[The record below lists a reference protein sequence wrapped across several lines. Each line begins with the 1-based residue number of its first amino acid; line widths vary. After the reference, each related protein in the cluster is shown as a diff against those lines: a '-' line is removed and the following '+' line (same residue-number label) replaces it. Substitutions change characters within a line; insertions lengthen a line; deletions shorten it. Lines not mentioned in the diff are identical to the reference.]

1 MQELIKVIGKQK
13 IGYFEFT
20 GIEGGFGEG
29 KKAMMVKDIAVIH
42 ETDVRS
48 INQTINRNL
57 SRFVF
62 GKDILDLKQIT
73 HSDMFLDYGITKA
86 QWGNANNIYILS
98 ERGYAK
104 LLKILEDDKAWEIY
118 DELVDNYFNMRQA
131 QSKLPTNP
139 MEVLELTFAAQK
151 QANEKLDKVDNRVT
165 DLEEN
170 VNIDQGD
177 YSYLTRRINKAVF
190 QELEIKRFSK
200 HKKQVDLF
208 YKDINKGIHEITGV
222 KTRSKLKQKQ
232 FDAVDSFITNWKPST
247 ATITLAEQ
255 IELAGEE

>member
-1 MQELIKVIGKQK
+1 MQNLVIMKDRQAVTSSLQVAEGFEKRHSHVIEAIENKISSAENSAQYENMFSEGIYQDSSGKNNK
-13 IGYFEFT
+13 MYYMNRDGFAFIAFGFT
-20 GIEGGFGEG
+20 GR
-29 KKAMMVKDIAVIH
+29 KADEFKLKY
-42 ETDVRS
+42 
-48 INQTINRNL
+48 INAFNQMEN
-57 SRFVF
+57 
-62 GKDILDLKQIT
+62 
-73 HSDMFLDYGITKA
+73 
-86 QWGNANNIYILS
+86 
-98 ERGYAK
+98 
-104 LLKILEDDKAWEIY
+104 EIKS
-118 DELVDNYFNMRQA
+118 
-131 QSKLPTNP
+131 SKLPTNP

-165 DLEEN
+165 NLEEN
-170 VNIDQGD
+170 VTIDQGD

-255 IELAGEE
+255 IELTGEE

>member
-1 MQELIKVIGKQK
+1 MSKLLTRTINSREI
-13 IGYFEFT
+13 
-20 GIEGGFGEG
+20 
-29 KKAMMVKDIAVIH
+29 AMMVERRHDQVLRDIENIVNQLGAHISVVGSKLGKRNFALSDYFIQSTYLDGNNQERPCFDVTKKGCELYGTRMTGSKGTLFAVEYIERFNEME
-42 ETDVRS
+42 ETV
-48 INQTINRNL
+48 Q
-57 SRFVF
+57 
-62 GKDILDLKQIT
+62 
-73 HSDMFLDYGITKA
+73 
-86 QWGNANNIYILS
+86 
-98 ERGYAK
+98 
-104 LLKILEDDKAWEIY
+104 EI
-118 DELVDNYFNMRQA
+118 
-131 QSKLPTNP
+131 SLPTNP

-165 DLEEN
+165 NLEEN
-170 VNIDQGD
+170 VSIDQGD

-255 IELAGEE
+255 IELTGEE

>member
-1 MQELIKVIGKQK
+1 MQNLVIMKDRQAVTSSLQVAEGFEKRHSHVIEAIENKISSAENSAQYENMFSEGIYQDSSGKNNK
-13 IGYFEFT
+13 MYYMNRDGFAFIAFGFT
-20 GIEGGFGEG
+20 GR
-29 KKAMMVKDIAVIH
+29 KADEFKLKY
-42 ETDVRS
+42 
-48 INQTINRNL
+48 INAFNQMEN
-57 SRFVF
+57 
-62 GKDILDLKQIT
+62 
-73 HSDMFLDYGITKA
+73 
-86 QWGNANNIYILS
+86 
-98 ERGYAK
+98 
-104 LLKILEDDKAWEIY
+104 EIKS
-118 DELVDNYFNMRQA
+118 
-131 QSKLPTNP
+131 SKLPTNP

-165 DLEEN
+165 NLEEN

-177 YSYLTRRINKAVF
+177 YSYLTRRINKVVF

-255 IELAGEE
+255 IELTGEE

>member
-1 MQELIKVIGKQK
+1 MSKLLTRTINSREI
-13 IGYFEFT
+13 
-20 GIEGGFGEG
+20 
-29 KKAMMVKDIAVIH
+29 AMMVERRHDQVLRDIENI
-42 ETDVRS
+42 
-48 INQTINRNL
+48 INQLAAHKSVVGIKLGKRKIVL
-57 SRFVF
+57 SDYFIQSTYLDGNNQERPCFDLTKKGCELYGTRMNGAKGTQFAVEYIERFNEMEETV
-62 GKDILDLKQIT
+62 K
-73 HSDMFLDYGITKA
+73 
-86 QWGNANNIYILS
+86 
-98 ERGYAK
+98 
-104 LLKILEDDKAWEIY
+104 EI
-118 DELVDNYFNMRQA
+118 
-131 QSKLPTNP
+131 SLPTDP
-139 MEVLELTFAAQK
+139 MEILALTFAAQK
-151 QANEKLDKVDNRVT
+151 NTDKKVDHVVDRVT

-255 IELAGEE
+255 IELTGEE

>member
-1 MQELIKVIGKQK
+1 MNELIKVTTNADGDQLVSGRELHKFLEVATEYKDWFPRMIK
-13 IGYFEFT
+13 Y
-20 GIEGGFGEG
+20 GFVE
-29 KKAMMVKDIAVIH
+29 
-42 ETDVRS
+42 DVDFS
-48 INQTINRNL
+48 
-57 SRFVF
+57 
-62 GKDILDLKQIT
+62 
-73 HSDMFLDYGITKA
+73 A
-86 QWGNANNIYILS
+86 ILS
-98 ERGYAK
+98 ESTGGRPKQDQALTLDMAK
-104 LLKILEDDKAWEIY
+104 EISMIQRS
-118 DELVDNYFNMRQA
+118 EKGKQARQYFIKVEKEHKQFKM
-131 QSKLPTNP
+131 PTSP

-170 VNIDQGD
+170 ATIDPGD
-177 YSYLTRRINKAVF
+177 YGYLTRRINKAVF

-247 ATITLAEQ
+247 ATITLAEK
-255 IELAGEE
+255 IELLEEVEK

>member
-1 MQELIKVIGKQK
+1 MQNLVIMKDRQAVTSSLQVAEGFEKRHSHVIEAIENKISSAENSAQYENMFSEGIYQDSSGKNNK
-13 IGYFEFT
+13 MYYMNRDGFAFIAFGFT
-20 GIEGGFGEG
+20 GR
-29 KKAMMVKDIAVIH
+29 KADEFKLKYISAF
-42 ETDVRS
+42 
-48 INQTINRNL
+48 NQMEN
-57 SRFVF
+57 
-62 GKDILDLKQIT
+62 
-73 HSDMFLDYGITKA
+73 
-86 QWGNANNIYILS
+86 
-98 ERGYAK
+98 
-104 LLKILEDDKAWEIY
+104 EIKS
-118 DELVDNYFNMRQA
+118 
-131 QSKLPTNP
+131 SKLPTNP

-165 DLEEN
+165 NLEEN
-170 VNIDQGD
+170 INIDQGD

-255 IELAGEE
+255 IELTEEEK

>member
-1 MQELIKVIGKQK
+1 MQNLVIMKDRQAVTSSLQVAEGFEKRHSHVIEAIENKISSAENSAQYENMFSEGIYQDSSGKNNK
-13 IGYFEFT
+13 MYYMNRDGFAFIAFGFT
-20 GIEGGFGEG
+20 GR
-29 KKAMMVKDIAVIH
+29 KADEFKLKYISAF
-42 ETDVRS
+42 
-48 INQTINRNL
+48 NQMEN
-57 SRFVF
+57 
-62 GKDILDLKQIT
+62 
-73 HSDMFLDYGITKA
+73 
-86 QWGNANNIYILS
+86 
-98 ERGYAK
+98 
-104 LLKILEDDKAWEIY
+104 EIKS
-118 DELVDNYFNMRQA
+118 
-131 QSKLPTNP
+131 SKLPTNP

-165 DLEEN
+165 NLEEN
-170 VNIDQGD
+170 INIDQGD

-200 HKKQVDLF
+200 HKQQVDLF

-232 FDAVDSFITNWKPST
+232 FDAVDCFITNWKPST

>member
-1 MQELIKVIGKQK
+1 M
-13 IGYFEFT
+13 
-20 GIEGGFGEG
+20 
-29 KKAMMVKDIAVIH
+29 
-42 ETDVRS
+42 S
-48 INQTINRNL
+48 
-57 SRFVF
+57 
-62 GKDILDLKQIT
+62 
-73 HSDMFLDYGITKA
+73 
-86 QWGNANNIYILS
+86 
-98 ERGYAK
+98 K
-104 LLKILEDDKAWEIY
+104 LLERTLTSMEVAEMVGKEHKDVLRDIRNIITQLGESK
-118 DELVDNYFNMRQA
+118 VA
-131 QSKLPTNP
+131 QSYFIHSFYRNSQNKDLPCFDVTKKGCELYGTRMNGAKGTQFAVEYIERFNEMEETVKEITLPTDP
-139 MEVLELTFAAQK
+139 MEILALTFAAQK
-151 QANEKLDKVDNRVT
+151 NTDKKVDHVVDRVT

-255 IELAGEE
+255 IELTEEEK

>member
-1 MQELIKVIGKQK
+1 MNELIKVTTNENGDQLTSGRELYVFLEVTERYSSWFERMLKYGFTENIDFVGCKVFNALAKQELQDHALTLDMAKEISMIQRSEKGKQARQ
-13 IGYFEFT
+13 YFIKVEK
-20 GIEGGFGEG
+20 E
-29 KKAMMVKDIAVIH
+29 H
-42 ETDVRS
+42 
-48 INQTINRNL
+48 
-57 SRFVF
+57 
-62 GKDILDLKQIT
+62 KQFK
-73 HSDMFLDYGITKA
+73 M
-86 QWGNANNIYILS
+86 
-98 ERGYAK
+98 
-104 LLKILEDDKAWEIY
+104 
-118 DELVDNYFNMRQA
+118 
-131 QSKLPTNP
+131 PTNP

-170 VNIDQGD
+170 ATIDPGD
-177 YSYLTRRINKAVF
+177 YGYLTRRINKVVF

-232 FDAVDSFITNWKPST
+232 FDAVDNYITDWKPST

-255 IELAGEE
+255 IELLEEVEK

>member
-1 MQELIKVIGKQK
+1 MQNLVIMKDRQAVTSSLQVAEGFEKRHSHVIEAIENKISSAENSAQYENMFSEGIYQDSSGKNNK
-13 IGYFEFT
+13 MYYMNRDGFAFIAFGFT
-20 GIEGGFGEG
+20 GR
-29 KKAMMVKDIAVIH
+29 KADEFKLKY
-42 ETDVRS
+42 
-48 INQTINRNL
+48 INAFNQMEN
-57 SRFVF
+57 
-62 GKDILDLKQIT
+62 
-73 HSDMFLDYGITKA
+73 
-86 QWGNANNIYILS
+86 
-98 ERGYAK
+98 
-104 LLKILEDDKAWEIY
+104 EIKS
-118 DELVDNYFNMRQA
+118 
-131 QSKLPTNP
+131 SKLPTNP

-165 DLEEN
+165 NLEEN

>member
-1 MQELIKVIGKQK
+1 MNELIKVTTNENGDQLTSGRELYVFLEVTERYSSWFERMLKYGFTENVDFVGCKVFNALAKQELQDHALTLDMAKEISMIQRSEKGKQARQ
-13 IGYFEFT
+13 YFIKVEK
-20 GIEGGFGEG
+20 E
-29 KKAMMVKDIAVIH
+29 H
-42 ETDVRS
+42 
-48 INQTINRNL
+48 
-57 SRFVF
+57 
-62 GKDILDLKQIT
+62 KQFK
-73 HSDMFLDYGITKA
+73 M
-86 QWGNANNIYILS
+86 
-98 ERGYAK
+98 
-104 LLKILEDDKAWEIY
+104 
-118 DELVDNYFNMRQA
+118 
-131 QSKLPTNP
+131 PTNP

-170 VNIDQGD
+170 ATIDPGD
-177 YSYLTRRINKAVF
+177 YGYLTRRINKVVF

-232 FDAVDSFITNWKPST
+232 FDAVDNFITDWKPST

-255 IELAGEE
+255 IELLEEVEK

>member
-1 MQELIKVIGKQK
+1 MQNLVIMKDRQAVTSSLQVAEGFEKRHSHVIEAIENKISSAENSAQYENMFSEGIYQDSSGKNNK
-13 IGYFEFT
+13 MYYMNRDGFAFIAFGFT
-20 GIEGGFGEG
+20 GR
-29 KKAMMVKDIAVIH
+29 KADEFKLKYISAF
-42 ETDVRS
+42 
-48 INQTINRNL
+48 NQMEN
-57 SRFVF
+57 
-62 GKDILDLKQIT
+62 
-73 HSDMFLDYGITKA
+73 
-86 QWGNANNIYILS
+86 
-98 ERGYAK
+98 
-104 LLKILEDDKAWEIY
+104 EIKS
-118 DELVDNYFNMRQA
+118 
-131 QSKLPTNP
+131 SKLPTNP

-165 DLEEN
+165 NLEEN
-170 VNIDQGD
+170 INIDQGD

-200 HKKQVDLF
+200 HKQQVDLF